1 MILENVKSRC
11 QHKDW
16 SCGPAS
22 IRSLFYYYGISV
34 SEQELIQYGEIS
46 EEGTDFAT
54 MRKLA
59 NEYGFSFWSTYM
71 GTIEDIKKWLNKK
84 IPVLVCYQLGNP
96 SGFNG
101 HYSVVFGVDD
111 NYIWLSDPSNYDEG
125 AGKKFTENRK
135 MTIKK
140 FMKHWFEY
148 DNGIKY
154 KKWYAIIKLK
164 KYAKRKI

>member
-1 MILENVKSRC
+1 MILSNVKSRP
-11 QHKDW
+11 QKTDF

-22 IRSLFYYYGISV
+22 LRSIFYYYGVSV
-34 SEQELIQYGEIS
+34 SEKELIDFGNIG

-59 NEYGFSFWSTYM
+59 NEYGFSFWSTYK
-71 GTIEDIKKWLNKK
+71 GTIEDLKRWLNKK

-96 SGFNG
+96 SGHNG
-101 HYSVVFGVDD
+101 HYSIVYGID
-111 NYIWLSDPSNYDEG
+111 NKYIWLSDPSNYYEG
-125 AGKKFTENRK
+125 DGKKFTENRK

-154 KKWYAIIKLK
+154 QKWFSIIKLK
-164 KYAKRKI
+164 NK